1 LNFTRKT
8 DIGFTREIQR
18 GIPSSTNEFT
28 YSSQS
33 IDADKYTSTGLTNH
47 TAYDKC

>member
-28 YSSQS
+28 YN
-33 IDADKYTSTGLTNH
+33 IFFVMFFFKKYF
-47 TAYDKC
+47 